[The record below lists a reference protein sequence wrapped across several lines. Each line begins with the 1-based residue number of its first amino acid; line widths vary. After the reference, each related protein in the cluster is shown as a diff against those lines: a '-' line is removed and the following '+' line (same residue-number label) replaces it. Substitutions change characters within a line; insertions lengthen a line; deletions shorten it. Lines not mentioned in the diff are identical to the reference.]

1 MAFFSCFS
9 STAKKKKDK
18 KDGSSRSKVKNNNGL
33 TTVEKQLEQP
43 VASTDMRILDPTS
56 VNAFEPLKI
65 INCDAEEIEASETA
79 YESEDEYNEES
90 TRKRAISAGDLEAN
104 GHKFTTQGFEFELG
118 RMTMNDPSKSFA
130 EDVEEQFEMNTEKD
144 GDDDIDK
151 IQDGHLSD
159 PGTAAREQWA
169 SPKLKRSCSSLDTRE
184 VLKKIAD
191 QFPASKSQSFEE
203 LQKLTE
209 EAREDVF
216 KGSPMSHLSDV
227 SHHSAD
233 KVILKK
239 QSSSQ
244 ILPSRSRKLW
254 WKLFLWSHRNLQKPW
269 PTKTTPF
276 PLNQLGGY
284 SSDTLETSRAKGLV
298 EPESPL
304 SFSAKPDDESNV
316 FQGGVSSF
324 WPQNQWV
331 AFSMQSSPLKRIED
345 WVNDLEIES
354 STPADGEFGD
364 EGIVF
369 LPSPETSRTQARPA
383 TLSTHEAKLNLPE
396 DVLHANSVVQ
406 SLNSSSTVAHI
417 SGMGLR
423 ALPTISHFWR
433 LRSVNLSSNNIAH
446 LTPGSLPKGLHV
458 LDLSR
463 NKISTIE
470 GLRELTRLR
479 VLNLSYN
486 RISRI
491 GHGLSNCPLLKE
503 LYLAGNKIGEVE
515 GLHRLL
521 KLTLLDLSFN
531 KTTTTKS
538 IGQLVANYHSLV
550 ALNLL
555 GNPIHSS
562 LSDEQLRKAVCGLLP
577 KLAYLNKQPINQQKA
592 REVGVDIIAKASSG
606 KNDLSSRRRTAKRT
620 TTQGGNAKV
629 GQSSRSRLK
638 SKGHRRS
645 VVKTSSMPSSSH

>member
-9 STAKKKKDK
+9 STAKKKKKDK
-18 KDGSSRSKVKNNNGL
+18 KDGSSQSKVKNNNGL

-43 VASTDMRILDPTS
+43 VASTDKRILDPTS

-65 INCDAEEIEASETA
+65 INRDAEEIEASETA
-79 YESEDEYNEES
+79 YEGEDEYNEKS
-90 TRKRAISAGDLEAN
+90 TRKRGISGGDLEAN
-104 GHKFTTQGFEFELG
+104 RHKLTTQGFEFELG
-118 RMTMNDPSKSFA
+118 RMKMNDPSKSFA

-159 PGTAAREQWA
+159 PGMAAREQWA

-191 QFPASKSQSFEE
+191 QFPSSKSQSFEE
-203 LQKLTE
+203 LQKLAE
-209 EAREDVF
+209 EARENVF
-216 KGSPMSHLSDV
+216 KGSPMSHLSVV

-233 KVILKK
+233 EAILKK

-276 PLNQLGGY
+276 PLDQLGGY
-284 SSDTLETSRAKGLV
+284 SSDTLETSRAKRPV

-331 AFSMQSSPLKRIED
+331 AFSMQSSTLKRIED

-354 STPADGEFGD
+354 STPAEGEFGD

-369 LPSPETSRTQARPA
+369 PPSPETSRTLARPA
-383 TLSTHEAKLNLPE
+383 TLSTHEEKLNLPE

-423 ALPTISHFWR
+423 ALPTISHFWK
-433 LRSVNLSSNNIAH
+433 LRSVNLSNNNIAH
-446 LTPGSLPKGLHV
+446 LTPGSLPKGLQII
-458 LDLSR
+458 DLSR

-470 GLRELTRLR
+470 GLRESTRLR

-486 RISRI
+486 RISHV

-531 KTTTTKS
+531 KITTTKS
-538 IGQLVANYHSLV
+538 IGQLVGNYHSIV

-620 TTQGGNAKV
+620 TTLGGNAKV

-638 SKGHRRS
+638 SKGHRR
-645 VVKTSSMPSSSH
+645 

>member
-9 STAKKKKDK
+9 STTKKKKDK
-18 KDGSSRSKVKNNNGL
+18 KDGSTRSKVKNNNGL
-33 TTVEKQLEQP
+33 TTIEKQLKQP
-43 VASTDMRILDPTS
+43 VASTDKRILDPTS

-65 INCDAEEIEASETA
+65 INHDAEEIEASETA
-79 YESEDEYNEES
+79 YESEDEYNEKS
-90 TRKRAISAGDLEAN
+90 TRKRGISAGDLEAN
-104 GHKFTTQGFEFELG
+104 GHKSTTQGFEFELG
-118 RMTMNDPSKSFA
+118 RMMNDPSKSFA
-130 EDVEEQFEMNTEKD
+130 EDVEEQFEINTEKD

-203 LQKLTE
+203 LQKLAE

-298 EPESPL
+298 EPESPI

-369 LPSPETSRTQARPA
+369 PPSPEMSRTQARPA

-423 ALPTISHFWR
+423 ALPTISLFWR
-433 LRSVNLSSNNIAH
+433 LRSVNLSNNNIAH
-446 LTPGSLPKGLHV
+446 LTPGSLPKGLHL

-531 KTTTTKS
+531 KITTTKS

-577 KLAYLNKQPINQQKA
+577 KLAYLNKQLINQQKA

-606 KNDLSSRRRTAKRT
+606 KSDLSSRRRTAKRT